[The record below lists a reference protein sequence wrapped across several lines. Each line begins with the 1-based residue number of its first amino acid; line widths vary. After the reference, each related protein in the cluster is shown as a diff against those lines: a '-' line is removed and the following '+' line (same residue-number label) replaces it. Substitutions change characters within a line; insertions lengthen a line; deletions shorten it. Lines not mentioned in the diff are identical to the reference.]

1 MELMVARKFWVKLKD
16 IGVLEMEEIY
26 LVSGFAV
33 RITKAYMIKI

>member
-26 LVSGFAV
+26 
-33 RITKAYMIKI
+33 